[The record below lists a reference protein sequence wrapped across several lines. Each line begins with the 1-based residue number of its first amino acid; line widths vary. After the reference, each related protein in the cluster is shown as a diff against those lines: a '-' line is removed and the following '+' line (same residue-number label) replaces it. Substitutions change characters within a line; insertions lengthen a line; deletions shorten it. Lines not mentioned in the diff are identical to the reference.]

1 LSDRDWNEIKNQLN
15 ELVPVPIVPEEEQGP
30 LPKQRIRRAIH
41 ADEEALLAH
50 ITDAL
55 ARES

>member
-1 LSDRDWNEIKNQLN
+1 MSDRDWNEIKNQLN
-15 ELVPVPIVPEEEQGP
+15 ELVPVPMVPEEEQRP
-30 LPKQRIRRAIH
+30 LPKQGIRRAIQ